1 MIKALALNNRRYHIR
16 FKFFKSWGSKG
27 GIKVVQ

>member
-1 MIKALALNNRRYHIR
+1 MVKALALNNHIR
-16 FKFFKSWGSKG
+16 FKFFKYWGSKG